1 MRSSYVELTLWL
13 SVAASIVVIGRE
25 ILRTSTSV
33 PDAVQPTAVES
44 RLHPLSDRSVMADS
58 VSKAAQFISD
68 HDPFR
73 VSHEPPSTPFGRALA
88 ASAPAASPVAPSLRG
103 IVGAMGRLS
112 VILAGVPGK
121 DGDVVLQAGDS
132 VAGYHVRRVTLY
144 SAVIAGHDTTWTLQ
158 LGTP

>member
-1 MRSSYVELTLWL
+1 MELALWL
-13 SVAASIVVIGRE
+13 SAAASIVAIRGEMV
-25 ILRTSTSV
+25 RTSMPL
-33 PDAVQPTAVES
+33 PDEVQSTRAES
-44 RLHPLSDRSVMADS
+44 RLYPLSDRSVISDS
-58 VSKAAQFISD
+58 VSKAAQFILE

-73 VSHEPPSTPFGRALA
+73 VSHEPPSRPFGTALA
-88 ASAPAASPVAPSLRG
+88 ASAPAALPAAPSLRG

-132 VAGYHVRRVTLY
+132 VAGYHLRRVTLS